1 MEDAEDMCN
10 VVFRMKRRKIAALDE
25 DAQRAGLS
33 RSELIRM
40 RLEMPIEIDSGCR
53 WYAKQMPDGRSRR
66 FARDRDGTGSVPEKV
81 PERTDSKASRNPE
94 GTARGPFGDA
104 DKTESGSENV
114 RFRTFS
120 SKEEE
125 RKWRAKRAAET
136 ANARYLF
143 AKILADGSL
152 YDASETPERD
162 PEGAARGPREG
173 RDGSGSVP
181 KKVPARTFSESDR
194 GPEKP
199 VKVLLTDA
207 AWRDLKVELTRWGVN
222 FNQGV
227 RAINVV
233 AKRLNSNAALRRNDV
248 DEIVAALKSA
258 SRTFERCRKGLDGV
272 AEKVDEVVRD
282 YAMSGAAERENR

>member
-1 MEDAEDMCN
+1 MGDGKRLQHVSIRMESRKLATLDA
-10 VVFRMKRRKIAALDE
+10 
-25 DAQRAGLS
+25 DAKRAGLS

-53 WYAKQMPDGRSRR
+53 WYAKQMPDGRSQR

-81 PERTDSKASRNPE
+81 PERTNSKANRDPE
-94 GTARGPFGDA
+94 KTARGPVGDVG
-104 DKTESGSENV
+104 KTESGSENV

-125 RKWRAKRAAET
+125 RKWRAKKAAET

-152 YDASETPERD
+152 YDAAEAPERD
-162 PEGAARGPREG
+162 PEGAARGSRKG
-173 RDGSGSVP
+173 RDGSGSDP
-181 KKVPARTFSESDR
+181 KKVPERTFSEPER
-194 GPEKP
+194 GPERT

-248 DEIVAALKSA
+248 DEIVDALKSA

>member
-1 MEDAEDMCN
+1 MGDGKRLRHVSIRMESRKLATLDA
-10 VVFRMKRRKIAALDE
+10 
-25 DAQRAGLS
+25 DAKRAGLS

-53 WYAKQMPDGRSRR
+53 WYAKQMPDGRSQR

-81 PERTDSKASRNPE
+81 PERTDSKANRDP
-94 GTARGPFGDA
+94 G
-104 DKTESGSENV
+104 KTESGSENV

-125 RKWRAKRAAET
+125 RKWRAKKAAET

-152 YDASETPERD
+152 YDAAEAPERD
-162 PEGAARGPREG
+162 PDGAARGPRED

-181 KKVPARTFSESDR
+181 KKVPARTFSEPDR
-194 GPEKP
+194 GPERT